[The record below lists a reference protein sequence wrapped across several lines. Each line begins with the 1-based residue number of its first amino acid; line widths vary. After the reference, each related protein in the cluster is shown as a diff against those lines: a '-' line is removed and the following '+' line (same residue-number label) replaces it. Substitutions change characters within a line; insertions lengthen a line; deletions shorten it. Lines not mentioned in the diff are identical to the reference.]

1 MGEKEILKKIDY
13 LKEHIPK
20 IKNEKT
26 RKEQAKYMHKLM
38 KEINIYRRYGEC

>member
-20 IKNEKT
+20 IKSEKT
-26 RKEQAKYMHKLM
+26 RKEQIKHMHKLM
-38 KEINIYRRYGEC
+38 KEIKIYRRYREC